1 MSNNNIPAFQVV
13 DRQANI
19 IRAAA
24 NFEYKGFEI
33 SFTTISQ
40 FPEICIYKDNKYVE
54 DFGCKEASAIN
65 FRAAMD
71 YIDSIT
77 S

>member
-33 SFTTISQ
+33 VVTSISR
-40 FPEICIYKDNKYVE
+40 FPEVVIYKDNQFVE
-54 DFGCKEASAIN
+54 AFGCKEASAIN